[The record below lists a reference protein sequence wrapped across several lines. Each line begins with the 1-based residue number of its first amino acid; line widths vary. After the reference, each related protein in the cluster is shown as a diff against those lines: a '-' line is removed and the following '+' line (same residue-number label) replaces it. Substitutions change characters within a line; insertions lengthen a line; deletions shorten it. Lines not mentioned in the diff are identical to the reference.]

1 MVRPVCVIV
10 GAGPGVG
17 LAVARRFG
25 REGMA
30 IALLARSD
38 DKVQRYAAD
47 LAQDGITAQG
57 FAADAD
63 DLDQLA
69 AVLQQVAREL
79 GPSNVLIYN
88 AVAFTPGPVSTL
100 SADHLLAGVRVSAA
114 GALVAAQQVLPAMRA
129 QGQGTILFTGG
140 GAALSPIPGLISL
153 SIGKSAIRM
162 LAYGL
167 AQELEGSGIRVGTV
181 TIFGGVAP
189 GTDFDPDKIAE
200 RYWAFHSQPGE
211 GGTVEISYRG
221 AQ

>member
-1 MVRPVCVIV
+1 MAGSVCVIV

-30 IALLARSD
+30 IALLARSV
-38 DKVQRYAAD
+38 DKVAGYAAE
-47 LAQDGITAQG
+47 LVRDGVTAQG

-79 GPSNVLIYN
+79 GPPNVLIYN
-88 AVAFTPGPVSTL
+88 AVAFTPGPVSML
-100 SADHLLAGVRVSAA
+100 SADQLLAGVRVSAA
-114 GALVAAQQVLPAMRA
+114 GALVAVQQVLPAMRA

-167 AQELEGSGIRVGTV
+167 AQELKGSGIRVGTV

-189 GTDFDPDKIAE
+189 GTDFDPDTIAE
-200 RYWAFHSQPGE
+200 RYWGFHSQTIE
-211 GGTVEISYRG
+211 DGTVEISYRG